1 MTVTPATTP
10 EARILEQLGVDS
22 FDGISYQNIG
32 TAYVVNTKDMRFDFD
47 RNGNFIS
54 MQYVGDDS
62 QFVVTNV
69 EEFDWDELD
78 A

>member
-10 EARILEQLGVDS
+10 EARILSALGVDS
-22 FDGISYQNIG
+22 FEGISYQNVG
-32 TAYVVNTKDMRFDFD
+32 TGYVVNTNDMRIDFD

-62 QFVVTNV
+62 QFVVTNS

-78 A
+78 S